1 MKLIVDRII
10 SNYFQ
15 RRTLG
20 PIKCQWWNFFAKI
33 VHDFHRKALLLM
45 FIRVLDMPLTLA
57 IALKQKFLIQ
67 SRILYNTYKLHKRN
81 KLKGYKS
88 NEA

>member
-20 PIKCQWWNFFAKI
+20 PIKCQWGNFFAKI
-33 VHDFHRKALLLM
+33 VNDFHRKALLLM
-45 FIRVLDMPLTLA
+45 FIRVLDTPFTLA

-67 SRILYNTYKLHKRN
+67 SRILYNTHKLHKRN

-88 NEA
+88 NEV